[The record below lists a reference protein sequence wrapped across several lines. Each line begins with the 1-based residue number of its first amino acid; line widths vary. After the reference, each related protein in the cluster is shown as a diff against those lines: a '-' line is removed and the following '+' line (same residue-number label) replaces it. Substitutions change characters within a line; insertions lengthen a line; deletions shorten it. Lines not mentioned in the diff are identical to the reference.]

1 MIVTKLFF
9 LSFTVY
15 IRIDRFWKYYVL
27 NMIVPILLLVALSLI
42 TYIIP
47 AESLDARIALNVT
60 LFLSLTALQFVIND
74 Q

>member
-1 MIVTKLFF
+1 
-9 LSFTVY
+9 
-15 IRIDRFWKYYVL
+15 
-27 NMIVPILLLVALSLI
+27 MIVPILLLVALSLI